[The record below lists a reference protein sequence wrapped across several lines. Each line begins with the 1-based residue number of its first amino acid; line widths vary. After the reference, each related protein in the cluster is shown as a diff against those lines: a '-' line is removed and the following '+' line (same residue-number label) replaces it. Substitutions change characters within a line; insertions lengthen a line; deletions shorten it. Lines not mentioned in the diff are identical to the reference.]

1 MNNLQKV
8 MTILLTATR
17 LGADKDE
24 PEGARYVQIS
34 ETLVN
39 QMIEYLK
46 QEKQDR
52 IDALRYAVVLDRQ
65 WQTGSAGDAGK
76 TLISD

>member
-1 MNNLQKV
+1 MSNLQKV

-17 LGADKDE
+17 QGAAKDE

-39 QMIEYLK
+39 RMIEHLK
-46 QEKQDR
+46 RVDQDR
-52 IDALRYAVVLDRQ
+52 MDALQYAVVLDRQ
-65 WQTGSAGDAGK
+65 WQTGGAGHDEH
-76 TLISD
+76 